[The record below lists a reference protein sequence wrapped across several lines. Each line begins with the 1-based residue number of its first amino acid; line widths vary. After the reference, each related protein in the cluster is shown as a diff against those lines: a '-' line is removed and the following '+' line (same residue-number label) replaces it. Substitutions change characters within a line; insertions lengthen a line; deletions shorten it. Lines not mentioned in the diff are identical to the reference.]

1 MKKFAATATVRFKKS
16 VLEPQGKA
24 IQLSLAEKGMHEF
37 TLVRVGKH
45 IEVELEAADQ
55 AEAQAKMEQ
64 IARDYLYNDVM
75 ETCEIHISPLT
86 PTLQGEGQAPLL
98 PRRDGTGG

>member
-24 IQLSLAEKGMHEF
+24 IQLSLAEKNLHEF
-37 TLVRVGKH
+37 MLVRVGKH
-45 IEVELEAADQ
+45 NEDQLEAADQ
-55 AEAQAKMEQ
+55 AEAQAKMDQ

-75 ETCEIHISPLT
+75 ETCEIHVA
-86 PTLQGEGQAPLL
+86 EK
-98 PRRDGTGG
+98 

>member
-1 MKKFAATATVRFKKS
+1 
-16 VLEPQGKA
+16 
-24 IQLSLAEKGMHEF
+24 LAEKGLHEF
-37 TLVRVGKH
+37 TLIRVGKY
-45 IEVELEAADQ
+45 IELELEAQNQAD
-55 AEAQAKMEQ
+55 AEAKMDK

-86 PTLQGEGQAPLL
+86 PTLQGEGQSPLL

>member
-1 MKKFAATATVRFKKS
+1 MKKFSATATVRFKKS

-24 IQLSLAEKGMHEF
+24 IQLSLAEKNRHEF

-45 IEVELEAADQ
+45 IEIELEASDEIQ
-55 AEAQAKMEQ
+55 AREKLDK

-75 ETCEIHISPLT
+75 ETCEIHVMPHPEKSA
-86 PTLQGEGQAPLL
+86 GDGQH
-98 PRRDGTGG
+98 R